1 MVGSA
6 LSVEFSDFQKDL
18 RFGSKLADRVVELQK
33 KADLSSVLSLCSVDY
48 PSRVFYTSMT
58 AYLLSENNE
67 EIKTVQTS

>member
-33 KADLSSVLSLCSVDY
+33 KADLLSVLSLCSVDY
-48 PSRVFYTSMT
+48 PSRVFR
-58 AYLLSENNE
+58 
-67 EIKTVQTS
+67 IHR